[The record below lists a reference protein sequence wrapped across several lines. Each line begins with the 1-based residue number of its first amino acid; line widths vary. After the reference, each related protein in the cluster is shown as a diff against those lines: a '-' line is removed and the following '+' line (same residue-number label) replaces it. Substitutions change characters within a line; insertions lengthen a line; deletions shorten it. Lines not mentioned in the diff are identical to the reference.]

1 MINVGV
7 KLTLSQQAKWKEL
20 GGAKWLRE
28 YLCQKIEDD
37 RIMEMG
43 AVLGV
48 KMTLKPVSQ
57 KSNKEIIASVEK
69 ILDDA
74 KAQIKK
80 AVS

>member
-37 RIMEMG
+37 RTMEMG
-43 AVLGV
+43 MVLGV
-48 KMTLKPVSQ
+48 KMTPKPAP
-57 KSNKEIIASVEK
+57 KNSNKELIASVEK

-74 KAQIKK
+74 KNQIKK

>member
-7 KLTLSQQAKWKEL
+7 KLTISQQAKWKEL

-37 RIMEMG
+37 RTMEMG
-43 AVLGV
+43 RVLGV
-48 KMTLKPVSQ
+48 KMTSKPVPT
-57 KSNKEIIASVEK
+57 KSNKELVASVEK

-74 KAQIKK
+74 KSQIKK
-80 AVS
+80 VIT

>member
-37 RIMEMG
+37 RTMEMG
-43 AVLGV
+43 MVLGV
-48 KMTLKPVSQ
+48 KMTPKPVP
-57 KSNKEIIASVEK
+57 KNSNKELIASVEK

-74 KAQIKK
+74 KNQIKK

>member
-7 KLTLSQQAKWKEL
+7 KLTISQQAKWKEL
-20 GGAKWLRE
+20 GGARWLRE

-37 RIMEMG
+37 RTMEMG
-43 AVLGV
+43 RVLGV
-48 KMTLKPVSQ
+48 KMTPKPIPK
-57 KSNKEIIASVEK
+57 KSNKELIASVEK

-80 AVS
+80 AVA

>member
-7 KLTLSQQAKWKEL
+7 KLTPSQQTKWKEL

-28 YLCQKIEDD
+28 YLCQKIEED
-37 RIMEMG
+37 RTMEMG
-43 AVLGV
+43 RVLGV
-48 KMTLKPVSQ
+48 KMTPKPIPQ
-57 KSNKEIIASVEK
+57 KSNKELIASVEK